1 MKFELKPFSR
11 KKCESAQGVSSEE
24 LLDDLMRVLK
34 QINKPTV
41 TSVEYRNYG
50 KYGSKALV
58 KRFGQSWFDVLNA
71 AGLSMTRSR
80 LNISTDEMLEDV
92 RQIASQL
99 NKQTLTRQD
108 YEDRG
113 GKFSCTTISN
123 RFGGSWLKAIESI
136 GLGPSRTFGVTEEKY
151 FQNLEEIWI
160 KLGRQ
165 PLYREIEKPLSKFS
179 VGAYDARFGSWRK
192 ALEAFVAYMNTEDG
206 EQKVDELI
214 VMEVV
219 QPSTFTPIQ
228 KKVNSNDKTAIPHK
242 TKRQVSDRLRFR
254 VFYRDGMTCKI
265 CGKSRAKYHDLE
277 LVVDHI
283 FPWSK
288 GGETVFEN
296 LQTLCQPCNGGK
308 GDLGQSDGL

>member
-11 KKCESAQGVSSEE
+11 KKCESAQGVSSEK
-24 LLDDLMRVLK
+24 LLEDLMRVLK
-34 QINKPTV
+34 QINKPTI
-41 TSVEYRNYG
+41 TSVEYRNFG

-71 AGLSMTRSR
+71 AGLSATRSK
-80 LNISTDEMLEDV
+80 LNIPTDELLEDV
-92 RQIASQL
+92 REIASKL
-99 NKQTLTRQD
+99 NKQTLTQQE
-108 YEDRG
+108 YKNHG
-113 GKFSCTTISN
+113 GKFSCSAICK
-123 RFGGSWLKAIESI
+123 RFGGSWFKAIESI
-136 GLGPSRTFGVTEEKY
+136 GLERSRPYGVTDEEY

-165 PLYREIEKPLSKFS
+165 PFYREIEKPFS
-179 VGAYDARFGSWRK
+179 RYSAGAYEARFLSWRK
-192 ALEAFVAYMNTEDG
+192 ALEAFVAYMNEEDG
-206 EQKVDELI
+206 EQNVDEPVANETVKPTSFLA
-214 VMEVV
+214 
-219 QPSTFTPIQ
+219 IQ
-228 KKVNSNDKTAIPHK
+228 KPANSNEKTAIVRK

-265 CGKSRAKYHDLE
+265 CGKSRAKYDDLE

-308 GDLGQSDGL
+308 GDLGQSEGL